1 MHALGQPF
9 QFLPATPIFI
19 PSHFNFHSNS
29 SHSNFLPCMLL
40 GSHSNFFQPFQFSFQ
55 FISIFIP
62 IPAIPIFYLACSWA
76 AIPISSSHSNFL
88 SNPFNF
94 HSNSS
99 HSSFLP
105 CMLLGSHSN
114 FLQPFQSSLQ
124 SISIFIPI
132 PAIPISYLA
141 CSWAA
146 ILRGAASTPPHPHA
160 PACCLYRRASCS
172 ASLATCS
179 LYDAWSGCGRTKG
192 ACCCGQILTCML
204 LGLSS
209 QYH

>member
-1 MHALGQPF
+1 LHALGQPF
-9 QFLPATPIFI
+9 WGGQRPHKHTNT
-19 PSHFNFHSNS
+19 HTRT
-29 SHSNFLPCMLL
+29 
-40 GSHSNFFQPFQFSFQ
+40 
-55 FISIFIP
+55 
-62 IPAIPIFYLACSWA
+62 
-76 AIPISSSHSNFL
+76 
-88 SNPFNF
+88 
-94 HSNSS
+94 
-99 HSSFLP
+99 
-105 CMLLGSHSN
+105 
-114 FLQPFQSSLQ
+114 
-124 SISIFIPI
+124 
-132 PAIPISYLA
+132 PISYLA

-209 QYH
+209 QYHWFWDQCIPESRLKQTPQVCVRFSFNFRHWLILFQQPIAISQSLGL